1 MSKPLIAVL
10 CVLGAAVAV
19 FLITIGI
26 LATNTERFEP
36 VHGTD
41 CLNVEYKENHPFS
54 PDKNYSGL
62 YCPAN

>member
-1 MSKPLIAVL
+1 MNKPLIAVL
-10 CVLGAAVAV
+10 SVLGAAVVV

-26 LATNTERFEP
+26 LATNTETFEP

-41 CLNVEYKENHPFS
+41 CLNVEYIEAHPFS

-62 YCPAN
+62 YCPAK